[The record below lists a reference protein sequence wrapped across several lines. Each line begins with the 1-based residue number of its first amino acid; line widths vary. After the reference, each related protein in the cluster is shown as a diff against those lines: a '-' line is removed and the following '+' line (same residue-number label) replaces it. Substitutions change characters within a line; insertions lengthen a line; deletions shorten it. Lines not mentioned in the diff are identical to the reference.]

1 MRFARGTRTGSPAAV
16 RSPRTG
22 SATIWAACMP
32 SAHSPAPAR
41 QPPSACAAAPEDP
54 PLPGA
59 EDRGLRNQSDTAES
73 AACPGS
79 RGEAAAG
86 VGTADVG
93 IAGIGVVADIGV
105 VAGAGAGVGTAAD
118 QPFADW
124 LLADWL
130 LGDWLLGDWP
140 SGAARR
146 PAA

>member
-1 MRFARGTRTGSPAAV
+1 
-16 RSPRTG
+16 
-22 SATIWAACMP
+22 MP
-32 SAHSPAPAR
+32 SAHSSAPAR

-59 EDRGLRNQSDTAES
+59 EDRGLRNQFDTTES

-79 RGEAAAG
+79 RGAAAAG
-86 VGTADVG
+86 VGTAGVG
-93 IAGIGVVADIGV
+93 MTGVGTAGVGTAGVGTAGIGVAAGV
-105 VAGAGAGVGTAAD
+105 GVGVGTAAD

-130 LGDWLLGDWP
+130 LADWP
-140 SGAARR
+140 SGAARS